1 MIMCADKLSTLP
13 IELKRYIY
21 DFSYQHRVIHRDSLN
36 VVLDEL
42 LYVTNYTYCD
52 NDMCEEE
59 ICKLDSI
66 EHTVLNNVCYFC
78 DDHCKSYGEWSIRY
92 DYRKSRRLERHNI

>member
-1 MIMCADKLSTLP
+1 MIMCSDKLSTLP

-21 DFSYQHRVIHRDSLN
+21 DFSYQHRVNHKDNLN
-36 VVLDEL
+36 IVLDEL

-92 DYRKSRRLERHNI
+92 DYKKSRRLERHNI